1 MCEYCENTNNLF
13 FASKNRTNNIIS
25 AGFAIKEQNL
35 MCSICIMSGEDVLSP
50 IGYNAELFNTK
61 INYCP
66 ICGRKLREVSKM
78 TKNELLENYTMDE
91 LANMIL
97 SLKNEKAKLACELS
111 KLKAEAKTAKKND
124 CLPDSPI
131 DVART
136 LINATRD
143 LTPLQNILGTDEKM
157 IVAKYSCEE
166 LREIIGYLENY
177 CDFNEDEDDE

>member
-1 MCEYCENTNNLF
+1 MCEYCENANNLF
-13 FASKNRTNNIIS
+13 FASRNRTNNIIS

-35 MCSICIMSGEDVLSP
+35 MCSICIIPGEYVLSP
-50 IGYNAELFNTK
+50 IGYNAELFNIK

-66 ICGRKLREVSKM
+66 ICGRKLSEVSKM

-97 SLKNEKAKLACELS
+97 SLKNEKTKLACELS
-111 KLKAEAKTAKKND
+111 KVKAEAKTAKKND

-131 DVART
+131 DVARM

-143 LTPLQNILGTDEKM
+143 LTSLQNILFTDEKM
-157 IVAKYSCEE
+157 LVAKYSCEE
-166 LREIIGYLENY
+166 LREIIGYLKNY
-177 CDFNEDEDDE
+177 CDFNEVEDDE